1 MRKYNFSGKNSAQ
14 SSAVAPLYI
23 TKQQKEQNVGGF
35 LGGIG
40 YLGEKLATGFFQSLE
55 GISDYTFGGFAKLFG
70 ADDWAEE
77 QFENDWF
84 GDWYTHPDEWYNPS
98 EGWKVAGDVA
108 GGIGTSLPSL
118 AAGATAAGITILSG
132 GTAAPLV
139 AGLASAATAGL
150 GAAGTGTKEAYK
162 KTGQLGGKEFGYGA
176 LSGLV
181 EGTTEGVT
189 NALTLGTG
197 TVLKNITKSFGK
209 EITQTVAKQSAVK
222 GLLGGFLGE
231 AFEEGLSEWV
241 NPYIA
246 RITYDADAENA
257 TAQEIFYS
265 ALIGGLSGMVMEGV
279 NIAADTSNSFAKG
292 AKIANSGRE
301 GEVLGL
307 SRNLAAFQNENA
319 TENEAFRAVADT
331 YKTLS
336 ESLALTGGKI
346 TTAAQKKQLGDLSR
360 ANVSAVFTPMITK
373 SAANIYANAE
383 AIADALGTYG
393 YKDADGKQMNFT
405 AEQIREGIDPANKK
419 SLAGALKKNTVL
431 RTLAVADVTG
441 QMMMDTQKFRDATLA
456 GKNLARR
463 ADLWRF
469 AEEATPDEIRS
480 VSEALGID
488 NWETLT
494 EDDFADKIT
503 TFLRDGGAKRY
514 ADLRAES
521 ERIFADESEAA
532 ALPTLIAL
540 EDGQTRK
547 YKTGE
552 DTVAIARKGEGYRIF
567 DYGTRQTSREM
578 SRAEVNKA
586 LADNNLR
593 GQAISARMQE
603 YAEKTAEIKRKTQG
617 TDTWAREN
625 TKGYA
630 ELSSTNKTM
639 IRKVIRSA
647 QENGIADEDI
657 KTYSS
662 ISAHSGVDI
671 VFSKRLTKVDG
682 GYADAFYDPK
692 KNRIVVNPEA
702 TRSAEKILLHEL
714 DHAIRT
720 GIRKDGGTKLFADAL
735 FGISDEA
742 MEKITARYKDM
753 ESDVSTDELIADEAN
768 AYFAET
774 VFADKKVLESLTK
787 KVPTLK
793 ERIISFFEGAVTDYA
808 GAPKLEGAAKRY
820 LKEYKKMFAEF
831 SERNAG
837 NNAEEAR
844 RLGKIGDARFSLQF
858 ADDIATDQRKF
869 VIDGKAALTQE
880 ELELAIEQ
888 TAEMVAIMSEHKDIL
903 PEDKTGKTLVKNG
916 SYDYSVENTT
926 ICVRTLAY
934 NSFTDMVSEKIGRPL
949 SQMESFLVSQKL
961 YEIAKEPQCLYCYVS
976 LDRKA
981 YNEMILRYITQ
992 RDEAIADYI
1001 SAGKPKVTE
1010 SSEIYKKFLAGRKPT
1025 PQMWSRYKAWTELA
1039 ANGEYIVNAGDVATE
1054 AKRADLARKNDG
1066 RAAQVKDMLKYAQS
1080 ASWAKKQTQYVAY
1093 FDDIRKLSPAVIK
1106 NLNKHYGLRWYSFS
1120 DYSGAFIVE
1129 NMQQVTD
1136 AALRGLK
1143 GLAYTKDTD
1152 YARIFAPTGMN
1163 INISVYAKKTENGY
1177 AIDEKQSAN
1186 IEEAIELRKQFPNV
1200 GIVVVATD
1208 ADGVEWAL
1216 DQKWSDVVIP
1226 FHTVRTGADVA
1237 DFYKWEIFNAEQNDT
1252 VSDENLWNAYV
1263 ESLTGG
1269 DAKKAK
1275 KVSKMVY
1282 PSEHQNNREN
1292 YLRIINERGLKPR
1305 FEAFLANDNYMK
1317 LVNETRQSEAQTK
1330 PLSAKYDLGAAKTSF
1345 DKFVK
1350 KGGYYEGWYNDGID
1364 VDGEASLVAGDIAA
1378 GRKANEVSYG
1388 RQDMPT
1394 DRRKNRQHGRR
1405 YALPIDD
1412 DSRMFGA
1419 KEMNEIID
1427 EMMRDG
1433 DIAPASDIA
1442 NDAPVAPK
1450 SKRQSKFTKQD
1461 AMKIVATLPHA
1472 DAFSN
1477 TRRNQMVTHMFKG
1490 LDTCQTMAQK
1500 IDYSRTF
1507 AKQIIEDLTRTRENR
1522 PDLSEAIETSRKLG
1536 IGKGK
1541 LTFTQADIAELFA
1554 ALGEEDARAFM
1565 KKWGKKDDVSVKY
1578 PVDVFLADVQAAAPE
1593 FTSNIDGRS
1602 PVDALLEIDRI
1613 QTDASERAKNKYVYP
1628 YAEMDDTRRAAL
1640 EDKMYRAI
1648 MEGFAA
1654 ADAEITAQ
1662 TIKTV
1667 SDEATL
1673 WQAKLEEQ
1681 TATDR
1686 DFREAM
1692 QAEFD
1697 RRTKNLA
1704 ERESQTKKY
1713 YGEKVKLADI
1723 SKKGAE
1729 VVARDAK
1736 KKAEAAEKRADAA
1749 EKRAEKAEV
1758 RAEKQIEAEEA
1769 RADRVIEATEKNAAL
1784 KIEKAEERLK
1794 KARERTEEVK
1804 AELAENK
1811 KLLADRERGYSLR
1824 ASIGARVQKLTEM
1837 KKGTF
1842 ENATA
1847 WGADN
1852 FKKILSTLSSV
1863 EWRQSFSPKKAI
1875 DAMKTL
1881 NEWYKP
1887 SNTLL
1892 GYVDNKNTGL
1902 YNTEMAGTIA
1912 ELAALDDVSML
1923 EAENLKSFDDV
1934 LGYFTKLIETYDKV
1948 FYRGKWVEA
1957 KPMAE
1962 GFIKSA
1968 NEGKRAMP
1976 SWIKAKMQAYL
1987 DTFGDTASV
1996 VRYHDGYIPGGFWT
2010 SMLDMMREGGIKA
2023 EIEKARIMRDYE
2035 AFMKKNPKFL
2045 ADAEKATVDFMGV
2058 KMPKMVAI
2066 SLYMTM
2072 KRDHS
2077 HKGLAANGF
2086 QYVTEK
2092 GEIIRIDGFAPEA
2105 VRDPYAGMTA
2115 EERHEHERNDAG
2127 AKDTEYRKKRDEA
2140 RSKAAE
2146 LADMAEKV
2154 QKEIDEYNELAKD
2167 APETLEFLGSLTD
2180 QLAEIKSAISA
2191 EKDIAK
2197 EYDMALK
2204 DEKKSLELF
2213 RESGKAERA
2222 KALLGA
2228 IEAKRSE
2235 LEATFSEADL
2245 EYIKILEAGYA
2256 ESGKLKEMRD
2266 IEKYGFTNVTGG
2278 YYYPIRRAN
2287 TAKSIDVD
2295 FAAELDR
2302 VSNASFN
2309 KDTVQGAAGE
2319 LFIQNADTLFRN
2331 HAGAV
2336 AQYYALSPTIDAYDR
2351 IFNVDVSGNPNR
2363 PVSVR
2368 TEMQNVWK
2376 DGNEFMRDLMGDIQ
2390 GVPRKR
2396 GKGAKTFDKIRGG
2409 YAKYQLGLNVKTW
2422 LGQFSSGFA
2431 AMSILDYSSTAKA
2444 VANGKKISHDVDTY
2458 CELAKLRNADNTVAM
2473 AQGASLPGRIYGK
2486 IGKFADLMM
2495 APMGKIDRLVVHS
2508 EFAVCQAQVAKN
2520 GGPAIGTEEN
2530 RVAAGK
2536 LLEKIILETQ
2546 QNTLATERSAAMR
2559 SGSEIM
2565 RTLTMFS
2572 ADSMKVFGRVI
2583 DSFGEVTAIK
2593 RRIAETEN
2601 SLLDSAGDDKA
2612 KRKQIADRIAEAE
2625 KAAKSKKAAK
2635 TEADTETEAAE
2646 AAEVQDIFAE
2656 AENEEAAEAAKKAEQ
2671 ETAAELTKI
2680 SELKKALA
2688 AAKRKQRKSVGALVA
2703 SSIYMAFVAQFLRHL
2718 FDKEEDDED
2727 VETVLLMMLADT
2739 GGNLTGGLPIIR
2751 DVVSYISDGFGVEDI
2766 SLSAMNDLL
2775 SLSGQLVSFGEKAF
2789 TGELKVQDTMRLS
2802 RNGIYSLAQLV
2813 GLPTRNVDNLV
2824 KAFNKR
2830 LLPETAYRVDELFYE
2845 KNYKNDLARAIED
2858 GDTRMANFLLSLA
2871 TGERIGTTFSE
2882 TAHAE
2887 LYRLAAAG
2895 YNVLPHEI
2903 GKTITID
2910 GTEYAIGAEE
2920 QEMIRTSYADVTD
2933 KIEKLAASKAY
2944 ARLSDSEKSEALRYV
2959 YNTAYDAALT
2969 DVYGIDRGNAAIIAE
2984 TVGYDTA
2991 ALAYIRTKGLESDKD
3006 KSGKTVSGS
3015 KRKKTIA
3022 EINKLATTTE
3032 NKLLLICAK
3041 GYALADGDIKGLSAE
3056 AAKKRLLRYI
3066 INMPGK
3072 TKAEKAELADICGF
3086 TVSNGKIITKTNA

>member
-55 GISDYTFGGFAKLFG
+55 GISDYTLGGFAKLFG

-132 GTAAPLV
+132 GTAAPLA

-162 KTGQLGGKEFGYGA
+162 KTGQLGGKEFAYGA

-197 TVLKNITKSFGK
+197 TVLKNIAKSFGK

-279 NIAADTSNSFAKG
+279 NIAADTGNSFAKG

-307 SRNLAAFQNENA
+307 SQKLATFQNENA

-360 ANVSAVFTPMITK
+360 ANVSAVFSPMITR

-393 YKDADGKQMNFT
+393 YKDADGKPMNFT
-405 AEQIREGIDPANKK
+405 AEQIREGIDPTNKK
-419 SLAGALKKNTVL
+419 SLARALKTNTVL

-603 YAEKTAEIKRKTQG
+603 YAEKTAEIKRKTQE

-630 ELSSTNKTM
+630 ELSAPNKTM

-647 QENGIADEDI
+647 KENGIADEDI

-662 ISAHSGVDI
+662 VSAHSGVDI
-671 VFSKRLTKVDG
+671 VFSKRLTKADG

-774 VFADKKVLESLTK
+774 VFADKKVLEQLTE

-793 ERIISFFEGAVTDYA
+793 ERIISFLEGAVTSYA
-808 GAPKLEGAAKRY
+808 GEPKLEGAAKRY
-820 LKEYKKMFAEF
+820 LKQYKKMFAEF
-831 SERNAG
+831 AERNVG

-1237 DFYKWEIFNAEQNDT
+1237 DFYKWEIFNTEQNDT

-1263 ESLTGG
+1263 QSVSGG
-1269 DAKKAK
+1269 NARAAK
-1275 KVSKMVY
+1275 KVSKMIY
-1282 PSEHQNNREN
+1282 PSEHQNNRET
-1292 YLRIINERGLKPR
+1292 YMRLLQERGLTPR
-1305 FEAFLANDNYMK
+1305 FKSFLGNPNYMK
-1317 LVNETRQSEAQTK
+1317 LVNETRQSEADTK
-1330 PLSAKYDLGAAKTSF
+1330 PLTATYDLDAAKKSF

-1350 KGGYYEGWYNDGID
+1350 KGGYFEGWYNDGID
-1364 VDGEASLVAGDIAA
+1364 VDNEASIVASDIAA
-1378 GRKANEVSYG
+1378 GRKANEVEYG
-1388 RQDMPT
+1388 RQDITMP
-1394 DRRKNRQHGRR
+1394 DRRKVREHGRR
-1405 YALPIDD
+1405 YALPL
-1412 DSRMFGA
+1412 
-1419 KEMNEIID
+1419 D
-1427 EMMRDG
+1427 EDALAAVDALLESE
-1433 DIAPASDIA
+1433 DIKPASVIDRFVPTA
-1442 NDAPVAPK
+1442 DG
-1450 SKRQSKFTKQD
+1450 SKRMERYSRAD
-1461 AMKIVATLPHA
+1461 AMKTISKFPHI
-1472 DAFSN
+1472 DALSDAKYKQLI
-1477 TRRNQMVTHMFKG
+1477 TAMYDGMSKAE
-1490 LDTCQTMAQK
+1490 TMDAK
-1500 IDYSRTF
+1500 IDF
-1507 AKQIIEDLTRTRENR
+1507 ARGFAQAFITDLTDARETRS
-1522 PDLSEAIETSRKLG
+1522 DYSEAVETKQKLAVG
-1536 IGKGK
+1536 LQK
-1541 LTFTQADIAELFA
+1541 LTFSKEDINELMHL
-1554 ALGEEDARAFM
+1554 LGEDEARAFM
-1565 KKWGKKDDVSVKY
+1565 NRWERKKTNVKY
-1578 PVDVFLADVQAAAPE
+1578 PIDVFLGDIQTAAPE
-1593 FTSNIDGRS
+1593 FTSNIDGKA
-1602 PVDALLEIDRI
+1602 PVDALIEIDRI
-1613 QTDASERAKNKYVYP
+1613 YTDAKERAKSKYVYP
-1628 YAEMDDTRRAAL
+1628 YREMTDTERAML
-1640 EDKMYRAI
+1640 ENKVFKGI
-1648 MEGFAA
+1648 MTGFAA
-1654 ADAEITAQ
+1654 ADKEITAQ
-1662 TIKTV
+1662 AMKGAAE
-1667 SDEATL
+1667 EATYF
-1673 WQAKLEEQ
+1673 QAKLEEQ

-1686 DFREAM
+1686 EFREAQ

-1697 RRTKNLA
+1697 KKAKNLN
-1704 ERESQTKKY
+1704 ERNRENKEYYGTQTK
-1713 YGEKVKLADI
+1713 LAKI
-1723 SKKGAE
+1723 AQKGAE
-1729 VVARDAK
+1729 VTAKEAK
-1736 KKAEAAEKRADAA
+1736 KQAETAKKAQANAEERAAKAEA
-1749 EKRAEKAEV
+1749 

-1769 RADRVIEATEKNAAL
+1769 RADRVIEAYEKKAA
-1784 KIEKAEERLK
+1784 KAVERAEKAEDAYREMRGGERY
-1794 KARERTEEVK
+1794 
-1804 AELAENK
+1804 
-1811 KLLADRERGYSLR
+1811 RGYIANRVEKLR
-1824 ASIGARVQKLTEM
+1824 EM
-1837 KKGTF
+1837 KKGTYSNSAF
-1842 ENATA
+1842 LKDDTF
-1847 WGADN
+1847 D
-1852 FKKILSTLSSV
+1852 KIISKLISV
-1863 EWRQSFSPKKAI
+1863 EWRKDFSTSGTKQAFKELLKWYDPENEIIGTNFDADLQAQISDIAVTEKK
-1875 DAMKTL
+1875 
-1881 NEWYKP
+1881 EY
-1887 SNTLL
+1887 S
-1892 GYVDNKNTGL
+1892 
-1902 YNTEMAGTIA
+1902 A
-1912 ELAALDDVSML
+1912 ED
-1923 EAENLKSFDDV
+1923 LKSIDEI
-1934 LGYFTKLIETYDKV
+1934 LGYFTKFIEHFNKV
-1948 FYRGKWVEA
+1948 YINGKWVEA
-1957 KPMAE
+1957 KPVAE
-1962 GFIKSA
+1962 GYITKLKSGAKIK
-1968 NEGKRAMP
+1968 EGIFRNLRQKYFTSFGDAASVMRYFDRYQKGGFFTDIFEMMRAAA
-1976 SWIKAKMQAYL
+1976 IKA
-1987 DTFGDTASV
+1987 DTEE
-1996 VRYHDGYIPGGFWT
+1996 
-2010 SMLDMMREGGIKA
+2010 MRL
-2023 EIEKARIMRDYE
+2023 MRDYE
-2035 AFMKKNPKFL
+2035 AFMKENPKYL
-2045 ADAEKATVDFMGV
+2045 AEAEKTEIEFAGV
-2058 KMPKMVAI
+2058 KIPKMTAI
-2066 SLYMTM
+2066 SLLMTM
-2072 KRDHS
+2072 KREQAR
-2077 HKGLAANGF
+2077 KGFAIGGF
-2086 QYVTEK
+2086 KFIDAK
-2092 GEIIRIDGFAPEA
+2092 GEAVKVKGFA
-2105 VRDPYAGMTA
+2105 T
-2115 EERHEHERNDAG
+2115 
-2127 AKDTEYRKKRDEA
+2127 DTEISSD
-2140 RSKAAE
+2140 
-2146 LADMAEKV
+2146 ADMQAIEFEKLITGRLTELEGKMTDTDRAYMKVLEKV
-2154 QKEIDEYNELAKD
+2154 YNED
-2167 APETLEFLGSLTD
+2167 ARNL
-2180 QLAEIKSAISA
+2180 
-2191 EKDIAK
+2191 
-2197 EYDMALK
+2197 
-2204 DEKKSLELF
+2204 
-2213 RESGKAERA
+2213 KAERD
-2222 KALLGA
+2222 K
-2228 IEAKRSE
+2228 
-2235 LEATFSEADL
+2235 
-2245 EYIKILEAGYA
+2245 
-2256 ESGKLKEMRD
+2256 
-2266 IEKYGFTNVTGG
+2266 EKYGFTNVLDD

-2287 TAKSIDVD
+2287 SAKSVD
-2295 FAAELDR
+2295 TAYSAELDR
-2302 VSNASFN
+2302 VSSASFN
-2309 KDTVQGAAGE
+2309 KDIVKGAAGK
-2319 LFIQNADTLFRN
+2319 LFIQNADVLFRN
-2331 HAGAV
+2331 HVKAV
-2336 AQYYALSPTIDAYDR
+2336 CQYATLSPVIEAYNKLYNMD
-2351 IFNVDVSGNPNR
+2351 IGGNPND
-2363 PVSVR
+2363 PVSVK
-2368 TEMQNVWK
+2368 EESENLWA
-2376 DGNEFMRDLMGDIQ
+2376 GANEYFRNLIGDIQ
-2390 GVPRKR
+2390 GVPRTR
-2396 GKGAKTFDKIRGG
+2396 GEGTEILSYIRGG
-2409 YAKYQLGLNVKTW
+2409 YAKFQLGANPKTW
-2422 LGQFSSGFA
+2422 ASQLSSAFA
-2431 AMSILDYSSTAKA
+2431 ATSILDIDSMAKA
-2444 VANGKKISHDVDTY
+2444 TGISGKDVDKY
-2458 CELAKLRNADNTVAM
+2458 CAIAELRNAENTAAM
-2473 AQGASLPGRIYGK
+2473 AQGVMTPGKRIRTK
-2486 IGKFADLMM
+2486 LDKVSDVLMKPIGWV
-2495 APMGKIDRLVVHS
+2495 DRGVVRRL
-2508 EFAVCQAQVAKN
+2508 FAVCQVQVQKN
-2520 GGPAIGTEEN
+2520 GGAKIGTEANKVE
-2530 RVAAGK
+2530 AGK
-2536 LLEKIILETQ
+2536 LLERVILETQ
-2546 QNTLATERSAAMR
+2546 QNSFATEKSAAMR
-2559 SGSEIM
+2559 SGNEILK
-2565 RTLTMFS
+2565 TFTMFS
-2572 ADSMKVFGRVI
+2572 ADGMKMIGRVM
-2583 DSFGEVTAIK
+2583 DGFGEVSAIK
-2593 RRIAETEN
+2593 ARLKGA
-2601 SLLDSAGDDKA
+2601 DKA
-2612 KRKQIADRIAEAE
+2612 TK
-2625 KAAKSKKAAK
+2625 
-2635 TEADTETEAAE
+2635 
-2646 AAEVQDIFAE
+2646 
-2656 AENEEAAEAAKKAEQ
+2656 EAAKAE
-2671 ETAAELTKI
+2671 
-2680 SELKKALA
+2680 LA
-2688 AAKRKQRKSVGALVA
+2688 AAGKKLGRSVGAMAL
-2703 SSIYMAFVAQFLRHL
+2703 SSLHMALVAQFFRHL
-2718 FDKEEDDED
+2718 YDKEEDDD
-2727 VETVLLMMLADT
+2727 TVLAVTWDMALDFGGGML
-2739 GGNLTGGLPIIR
+2739 GGLPIFR
-2751 DVVSYISDGFGVEDI
+2751 DVYTRFTDGFGVENCTLETFNALMDSTAGI
-2766 SLSAMNDLL
+2766 VTLTTKAMQ
-2775 SLSGQLVSFGEKAF
+2775 GKA
-2789 TGELKVQDTMRLS
+2789 TTQETARAVKNV
-2802 RNGIYSLAQLV
+2802 IYSACQFGGIPV
-2813 GLPTRNVDNLV
+2813 RNVMNF
-2824 KAFNKR
+2824 AGGITKR
-2830 LLPETAYRVDELFYE
+2830 FSPEAAYTVDGWFYE
-2845 KNYKNDLARAIED
+2845 KNYQNDLWRAVED
-2858 GDTRMANFLLSLA
+2858 GDDRMVNMLVTLA
-2871 TGERIGTTFSE
+2871 VNDKTGSTLTEA
-2882 TAHAE
+2882 AHTE
-2887 LYRLAAAG
+2887 LRRLISAG
-2895 YNVLPHEI
+2895 YNALPREV
-2903 GKTITID
+2903 GKTITVD
-2910 GTEYAIGAEE
+2910 GTEYAMSEE
-2920 QEMIRTSYADVTD
+2920 EREMVREAYATATD
-2933 KIEKLAASKAY
+2933 KLDKLFANRTYSRLTDEEKT
-2944 ARLSDSEKSEALRYV
+2944 EAIRYV
-2959 YNTAYDAALT
+2959 YNTAYNAALT
-2969 DVYGIDRGNAAIIAE
+2969 DVYGIERGNAAIIAE

-2991 ALAYIRTKGLESDKD
+2991 ATLYIRTKGIESDKGKD
-3006 KSGKTVSGS
+3006 GKTISGT
-3015 KRKKTIA
+3015 KRKKTVA
-3022 EINKLATTTE
+3022 AINSMPISTEKKLF
-3032 NKLLLICAK
+3032 LICAK
-3041 GYALADGDIKGLSAE
+3041 GYALSDGDVRGLSAE

-3066 INMPGK
+3066 VNLPGK
-3072 TKAEKAELADICGF
+3072 TKNEKAMLAEMCGF
-3086 TVSNGKIITKTNA
+3086 AVKNGKISLKNSA